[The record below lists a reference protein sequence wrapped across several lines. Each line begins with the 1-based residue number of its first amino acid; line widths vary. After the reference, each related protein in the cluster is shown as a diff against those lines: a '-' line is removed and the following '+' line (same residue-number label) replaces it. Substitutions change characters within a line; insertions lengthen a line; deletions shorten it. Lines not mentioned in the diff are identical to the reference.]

1 MRTAVPPRYCLEKQ
15 ELPKGRGV
23 VGEGSLK
30 VAENSP
36 DRTMCP
42 QRGQGRL
49 RGAVSLPHRGKH
61 GQVNSITVKVLREV
75 SERHVVGGH

>member
-1 MRTAVPPRYCLEKQ
+1 M
-15 ELPKGRGV
+15 
-23 VGEGSLK
+23 GEGSLK

-49 RGAVSLPHRGKH
+49 RGAVSLPHCGKH